1 MSKKKQEKNIFDPE
15 HMTQEEL
22 LKFEIAE
29 ELGLKERVLSGGWKA
44 LTSKESGRIGGLMTK
59 RKRQLREESLRKE
72 EDTKNGSGRKDF

>member
-44 LTSKESGRIGGLMTK
+44 LTSKESGRIGGLMTRKK
-59 RKRQLREESLRKE
+59 RK
-72 EDTKNGSGRKDF
+72 F

>member
-29 ELGLKERVLSGGWKA
+29 ERGLKERVLSGGWKA

-72 EDTKNGSGRKDF
+72 EDTKNGSGCMDF

>member
-44 LTSKESGRIGGLMTK
+44 LTSRRAGG
-59 RKRQLREESLRKE
+59 SV
-72 EDTKNGSGRKDF
+72 D